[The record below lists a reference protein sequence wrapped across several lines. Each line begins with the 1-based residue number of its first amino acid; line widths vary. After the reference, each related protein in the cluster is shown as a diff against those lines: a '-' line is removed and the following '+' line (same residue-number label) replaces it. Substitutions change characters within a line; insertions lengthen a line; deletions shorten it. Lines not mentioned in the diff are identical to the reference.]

1 MDPITILSAFIP
13 VVAEAGKAAVNR
25 FLGQPKEKFK
35 PANVEQAIKLQEI
48 EIKKLETLYNM
59 GADGE
64 TYKWVEAVRKLQRP
78 VVVAAVLGLWGYVH
92 ISGIGNTTTV
102 DNMASAVGFYLFG
115 DRTMFYIRE
124 RAR

>member
-1 MDPITILSAFIP
+1 MDPVTILSAFIP

-25 FLGQPKEKFK
+25 FLGQNKEEFK

-59 GADGE
+59 GSGGE

-78 VVVAAVLGLWGYVH
+78 VVVVAVLGLWGYVH
-92 ISGIGNTTTV
+92 TAGIGDTATV

-115 DRTMFYIRE
+115 DRTMFYIRQNQ
-124 RAR
+124 R